1 MHKAFNNYLSF
12 SKKEGVAALVLVI
25 IVVPFVILPFLSQP
39 ADNDSNTHN
48 GEWFS
53 TTQLLEEKAP
63 VTYEHPNYTRKT
75 SYRAYTHVTNKSAA
89 TARLFSFDPNTA
101 SAEELGQLG
110 LRDKTIQI
118 LSNYRNKGGKFRK
131 ADDLQK
137 IYGLRPDE
145 FERLKPFIVIAHR
158 ENAQLRFENRTEN
171 KYVNS
176 APNKDYYKRKVVVI
190 DVNAADTTAFQSLY
204 GIGSKLAARIVN
216 FRNKLGGFYCIEQ
229 VGETYGVP
237 DSTFQKIK
245 PFLKLNEADLS
256 KMNINTASYEQLN
269 AHPYISAKLAF
280 QIMKYRKDNGSFN
293 NLEILKELVSQTND
307 SYEKVLNYVAL

>member
-1 MHKAFNNYLSF
+1 MHKAFSNYLSF

-25 IVVPFVILPFLSQP
+25 IIVPFVILPFLTKP
-39 ADNDSNTHN
+39 ADNESNTHN
-48 GEWFS
+48 GEWVS
-53 TTQLLEEKAP
+53 ITQVLDEKAP
-63 VTYEHPNYTRKT
+63 VTYEHPNYPRKT
-75 SYRAYTHVTNKSAA
+75 SYRFYNHVTNKSAA

-158 ENAQLRFENRTEN
+158 ENAQLRFENQPEN
-171 KYVNS
+171 KYATT
-176 APNKDYYKRKVVVI
+176 APNKDHYKRKVVVI

-216 FRNKLGGFYCIEQ
+216 FRNKLGGFYSIEQ

-307 SYEKVLNYVAL
+307 SYEKVVNYVTL